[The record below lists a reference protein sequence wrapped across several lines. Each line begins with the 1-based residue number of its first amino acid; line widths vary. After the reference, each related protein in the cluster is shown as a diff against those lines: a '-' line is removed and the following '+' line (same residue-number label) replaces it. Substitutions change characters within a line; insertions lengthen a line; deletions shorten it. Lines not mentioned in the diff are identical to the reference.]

1 MGRDGFRTAL
11 RWTLTTV
18 AVAVLVVSM
27 LRLSRWQWHK
37 HVGRDTQISRQ
48 QRDLAAPPISF
59 DRLVG
64 TPAVLPGEEW
74 RRVELRG
81 RFDDSRQVVV
91 TLRTVGGL
99 PGSEVLTPLHTDAG
113 VDVLVD
119 RGFHPI
125 PDDAPPGSA
134 GPAPA
139 APSGPVVLT
148 GYLRLSE
155 HGSRPPSLDGRVQTF
170 TAIDPAVIATVLP
183 YRLLDGYVLL
193 DATSPAGRAGLQQVR
208 PPTYDPGPYLSYS
221 VQWVI
226 FCAIAVGG
234 LLFLA
239 VDEVG
244 GGRIRSRLRP
254 PATAGLPGPTA
265 DGAPAAQ
272 RPVGSDRAG
281 PRPVGRDRVGPR
293 SVGQDRVDRPVG
305 PVSGRGQVRRP
316 AGRSAPSSSVGV
328 LAGATRAGSLPDD
341 FYDDRGPLGGQAE
354 QVTAVTPSDPDR
366 SP

>member
-1 MGRDGFRTAL
+1 VGRDGFRTAL

-48 QRDLAAPPISF
+48 QRDLAAPLTSF
-59 DRLVG
+59 DRLVH

-81 RFDDSRQVVV
+81 RFDSSRQVVV

-113 VDVLVD
+113 ADVLVD

-125 PDDAPPGSA
+125 PDDAAPGSA

-139 APSGPVVLT
+139 APGGPVVLT

-193 DATSPAGRAGLQQVR
+193 DATSPAGQAGLQQVR

-234 LLFLA
+234 LLLLA

-254 PATAGLPGPTA
+254 PAPAA
-265 DGAPAAQ
+265 DGQPGTPGQPGTASPPGAAGPVGTASPPGAAA
-272 RPVGSDRAG
+272 RAAAHLAGVGNPPVGS
-281 PRPVGRDRVGPR
+281 GRV
-293 SVGQDRVDRPVG
+293 
-305 PVSGRGQVRRP
+305 RP
-316 AGRSAPSSSVGV
+316 AGRGAPSDVVGV
-328 LAGATRAGSLPDD
+328 LAGTAGTRSLPDD
-341 FYDDRGPLGGQAE
+341 FYE
-354 QVTAVTPSDPDR
+354 DR
-366 SP
+366 SPVDGDVDQAVGGPPGVDRSG